1 LPQIPFI
8 SNQRGA
14 GHAGAV
20 SRHGIVSLAAVLA
33 VALSGCAGASTSPQN
48 AAAGGQAGL
57 RVEVVTDAL
66 EHGWDVGFL
75 PGGQALVTQRPG
87 RLALLSST
95 QPGARVTDVRAD
107 FSDVMVRGEGG
118 LMGLLVHPDF
128 ASSRRFT
135 TCQTHR
141 EGERAVDVRLVTWEL
156 SPDGTSA
163 RRVVDPL
170 LGGLP
175 VNPSGRHSGCRPE
188 LGPDGSLMVGTGDTA
203 RNGIAQ
209 DRTRLGGKV
218 LRIDLATGAPARGNP
233 FLGSPDRNEQRVW
246 SYGHRNV
253 QGVARRPGT
262 DQVFDVEHGPDRD
275 DEINLLRRGANY
287 GWGPVGSPNDY
298 DEDVPMTDAKRFP
311 DAVPAVWSSGDST
324 EATSGADFL
333 EGPGW
338 GDLQGA
344 LAVAALKGSKLMLF
358 TLGPEGK
365 VRQVVVPKELNN
377 TNGRLRAVRMGQDN
391 ALYVTTSEGS
401 KDKLL
406 RITRG

>member
-1 LPQIPFI
+1 
-8 SNQRGA
+8 
-14 GHAGAV
+14 V

-48 AAAGGQAGL
+48 AAAGEPAGL

-75 PGGQALVTQRPG
+75 PNGQALVTQRPG

-141 EGERAVDVRLVTWEL
+141 EGERAVDVRLVAWEL

-175 VNPSGRHSGCRPE
+175 VNPAAGTAGAGRNWAR
-188 LGPDGSLMVGTGDTA
+188 TA
-203 RNGIAQ
+203 R
-209 DRTRLGGKV
+209 
-218 LRIDLATGAPARGNP
+218 
-233 FLGSPDRNEQRVW
+233 
-246 SYGHRNV
+246 
-253 QGVARRPGT
+253 
-262 DQVFDVEHGPDRD
+262 
-275 DEINLLRRGANY
+275 
-287 GWGPVGSPNDY
+287 
-298 DEDVPMTDAKRFP
+298 
-311 DAVPAVWSSGDST
+311 
-324 EATSGADFL
+324 
-333 EGPGW
+333 
-338 GDLQGA
+338 
-344 LAVAALKGSKLMLF
+344 
-358 TLGPEGK
+358 
-365 VRQVVVPKELNN
+365 
-377 TNGRLRAVRMGQDN
+377 
-391 ALYVTTSEGS
+391 
-401 KDKLL
+401 
-406 RITRG
+406 